1 MMLHKIK
8 MQDIINDNKDVF
20 QTYLTVFS
28 QDYTVYTLVVSFST
42 INQGALGFN
51 IQHRGT
57 NECTMM
63 ATQWINN
70 MTYSY
75 KIKFNSAIFEK
86 SLRKMMTYHI
96 KDVGHQ
102 ISYNN
107 NTDVINL
114 INKIIENG
122 TYVQN

>member
-8 MQDIINDNKDVF
+8 IQDIINNNNEKDVF

-28 QDYTVYTLVVSFST
+28 QDYTVYTLIVSFST

-57 NECTMM
+57 DQCTMM
-63 ATQWINN
+63 VTQWINN
-70 MTYSY
+70 MTYTY
-75 KIKFNSAIFEK
+75 KLKFDAAIFEK
-86 SLRKMMTYHI
+86 TLRKMMTYHI
-96 KDVGHQ
+96 KDMGHQ

-107 NTDVINL
+107 NADVVNL

-122 TYVQN
+122 VRG